1 MISRWMLPGPA
12 RNLADIA
19 ACVAMGEHVFLCV
32 DADFDLRLALE
43 PLLAL
48 HQRRLHAV
56 LDDPSF
62 SPSAVLW
69 REHSAWHSPDASDPA
84 LADLAAVLGRET
96 WWIEGISIAR
106 VPIWSAFLT
115 RFADA
120 VRNIDPHVR
129 PTIVLC
135 LPAGAAGPVGLTI
148 TEKAPS
154 SLTRGDLEVAGHYAT
169 AAVTGE
175 LLRAVRVSL
184 AVEIAARELP
194 RVEALE
200 TLQFWLDAHD
210 AVLTDPA
217 AIVAQAEGMIAETDA
232 SILLWRAQV
241 GPVTRAIDHVRCS
254 ILRAYAG
261 QWQLPFTRPP
271 GHVFPATILSAVH
284 LELGDMIEQ
293 INGSRLVPVDVL
305 VRLRDLRHARNRL
318 SHLSPVTGATLSLLS
333 QPDQK
338 PGARFPLGSS

>member
-1 MISRWMLPGPA
+1 MISRWALPGPA

-19 ACVAMGEHVFLCV
+19 ACIAMGEHVFLR
-32 DADFDLRLALE
+32 AETDFDFRLALE

-48 HQRRLHAV
+48 HQRHLHAV
-56 LDDPSF
+56 LDEPSF
-62 SPSAVLW
+62 SPTAVLW
-69 REHSAWHSPDASDPA
+69 REHKAWHSLDASDPA

-96 WWIEGISIAR
+96 WWIESISTAR

-115 RFADA
+115 GFADA

-135 LPAGAAGPVGLTI
+135 LPADAAGPAGLTI

-154 SLTRGDLEVAGHYAT
+154 SLTRSDLEVAAHYAT
-169 AAVTGE
+169 AALTGE
-175 LLRAVRVSL
+175 ILRAVRVSL

-194 RVEALE
+194 NIEALE

-217 AIVAQAEGMIAETDA
+217 AIVAQADGLIAESDA

-241 GPVTRAIDHVRCS
+241 GPVTRAIDHVRCT
-254 ILRAYAG
+254 ILRAYAE

-271 GHVFPATILSAVH
+271 DHVFPATILSAVH

-293 INGSRLVPVDVL
+293 INRSGLVRYGLVPVDVL
-305 VRLRDLRHARNRL
+305 IRLRDLRRARNRL
-318 SHLSPVTGATLSLLS
+318 SHLIPVTGVTLSLLS
-333 QPDQK
+333 Q
-338 PGARFPLGSS
+338 ASL